1 MGSRDS
7 FLQAMKNLRDS
18 GQPKNKDDDMQSVA
32 VSNETTPEI
41 IPEPDIMPAVQAEES
56 GYQNMGQDNYSQ
68 YENAYAHPA
77 SGITVISKETS
88 IVGEI
93 HSSSNVD
100 MAGTLKGNIETVG
113 DIKLCGKIMGDIR
126 GNNIDL
132 IAGEVQ
138 GNIIAAAT
146 LTIDCDSV
154 VVGDTTAANIL
165 MDGKQKGNMHVDSMA
180 DFQSNALLMGNVT
193 TARLAISEGARLQG
207 AIQVKMDNVDQ
218 GIFTQPIAVDN
229 PENAE

>member
-18 GQPKNKDDDMQSVA
+18 GQTKNKDDDMQSAA
-32 VSNETTPEI
+32 VSKETMPEI
-41 IPEPDIMPAVQAEES
+41 IPEPDIMPAVQAEEIE
-56 GYQNMGQDNYSQ
+56 YQNMDGNTNNQ
-68 YENAYAHPA
+68 YENTYTKPA

-93 HSSSNVD
+93 HSNSNID
-100 MAGTLKGNIETVG
+100 MAGTLKGNIDTVG
-113 DIKLCGKIMGDIR
+113 DVKLCGKIIGDIK
-126 GNNIDL
+126 GNNVDL
-132 IAGEVQ
+132 AAGEVQ
-138 GNIIAAAT
+138 GNITATAT

-165 MDGKQKGNMHVDSMA
+165 MDGKQKGNMNVDSMA

-218 GIFTQPIAVDN
+218 GVFTQPITIDN
-229 PENAE
+229 PETAE